1 MVEADSSDTLIS
13 IAASVSTSSTKRRQ
27 RIFRHDVTSLIR
39 NTEMSPEIA
48 SFLVDIIFKTFSVY
62 DDRGSRKAVDDV
74 IEKGLGEVTFMK
86 TFAAALVQAMEK
98 QSKFQSHV
106 GCYRLLKWSCLLLSK
121 SQFAT
126 VSKNAL
132 CRVAAAQASL
142 LHIVMQRSFRECR
155 ACKQTFFHLFS
166 QSPDIYKT
174 YTDELKD
181 ARIPYKHSPELICL
195 LLEFLSKSPSL
206 FEKCRPIFLDIY
218 VKAVLNAKEK
228 PMKGLSESFLPL
240 FTHMSRED
248 FQSIVLPASIKM
260 LKRNPEI
267 ILESIGILLKSVNLD
282 LSKYATEILSVVLS
296 QVRHADEGRKTGAL
310 TIIGCL
316 SEKSSNPDA
325 LEAMFYA
332 IKAVIGGSEGRLA
345 FPYQRIGMVNA
356 LQELSNA
363 TEGKYLNSLSLTICK
378 FLLSC
383 YKDEGNEEVKL
394 AILSAVASWAKR
406 SADIIQSDLLSFFAS
421 GLKEK
426 EALRRGHLRC
436 LRVICTNT
444 DAVLQVSSLLGPL
457 IQLVKTGFTKA
468 VQRLDGIYAFL
479 IVGKIAA
486 ADIKAEETVTKEKLW
501 SLVSQNEPSLVP
513 TAMISKLSVDDCMAC
528 VELLVV
534 LLVEHSHRVL
544 ETFSVKL
551 LLQLVLLFTCHPS
564 WDIRKMAHDATRK
577 IITSVPHLSE
587 ALLLEFSNF
596 LSLVGEKT
604 IISKTSDTDDFMDS
618 QVPFLPSVE
627 VQVKTLLVIA
637 SVALARGPSAS
648 ARVIFCSHHPSIV
661 GTGKRDAVWQR
672 LHKCLRA
679 VGFNVIEIVSADVGN
694 LCKVLL
700 GSLGLMS
707 ANLLEQQAAINSLS
721 TLMSITPKDTYVA
734 FEKVFYT
741 PEGMLSSEQGVY
753 IAEIVAAKNT
763 KQSKGRF
770 RMYEEQD
777 GVDHVGSNHSA
788 KRESANR
795 EVSGAGKKDIGK
807 STKKAGTLSF
817 YLLLYYFCCTEIILY
832 IFIFTLFH
840 IDKGKTAKEEA
851 RELLLNEE
859 ASIREKVQGVQR
871 NLSLMLSALGE
882 MAIANPVFAH
892 SQLPSLVKFVDP
904 LLQSPIVGDVAYE
917 ALVKLS
923 RCTAMPLCNWALDI
937 ATALRL
943 IVTEEVHVDSD
954 LIPSVGEAA
963 KNKESLCL
971 FERIVNGLT
980 VSCKSGPLPVDS
992 FTFVFPIIER
1002 ILLSPKR
1009 TGLHDDVLQMLYK
1022 HMDPLLPL
1030 PRLRMISV
1038 LYHVLG
1044 VVPSYQAAIGS
1055 ALNELCLGLQPNE
1068 VASALHGVY
1077 AKDVHVRMA
1086 CLNAVKCI
1094 PAVSTRSLPEN
1105 IEVSTSLWIAVHDP
1119 EKSVAE
1125 AAEDIWDRYGYDFG
1139 TDYSGLFKA
1148 LSHSNYNV
1156 RLAAAEALATALDE
1170 YPDSIQGSLSTL
1182 FSLYIRDIG
1191 LGGDNV
1197 DAGWLGRQG
1206 IALALHSA
1214 ADVLR
1219 TKDLPVIM
1227 TFLISRALADTNAD
1241 VRGRMLNAGI
1251 MIIDKHGRDNVSLL
1265 FPIFENYLNKK
1276 ASDEEKYDL
1285 VREGVVIFTG
1295 ALAKHLAKDDPK
1307 VHAVVDKLL
1316 DVLNTPSE
1324 AVQRAVS
1331 SCLSPLMQSMQDE
1344 APTLVSRLLDQLM
1357 KSDKYGERRGAA
1369 FGLAGVVKGF
1379 GISSLK
1385 KYGIAATLREG
1396 LADRNNGI
1404 YGDSSEEDVNSLWNR
1419 ARFLASLWASKE
1431 FQDTSVFFFWN
1442 SAKRREGALLAFECL
1457 CEKLGRLFEP
1467 YVIQMLPLLLVAFSD
1482 QVVAVR
1488 EAAECAA
1495 RAMMSQLSAQ
1505 GVKLVLPSL
1514 LKGLED
1520 KAWRTK
1526 QSSVQLLGAMAYCAP
1541 QQLSQCLPKIV
1552 PKLTEVLT
1560 DTHPKVQ
1567 SAGQTALQQ
1576 VGSVIKNPEIASLVP
1591 TLLMGLTDPND
1602 HTKYSLDILLQTTFV
1617 NTVDAPSLA
1626 LLVPIVHRGL
1636 RERSAET
1643 KKKAAQIVGN
1653 MCSLVTEPK
1662 DMIPYIGL
1670 LLPEVKKVLVDPIP
1684 EVRSV
1689 AARAIGSLIRG
1700 MGEENFPDLVSWLL
1714 DALKS
1719 DNSNVERSGAAQGLS
1734 EVLAALG
1741 TVYFEHILPDI
1752 IRNCSHQRASVRDGY
1767 LTLFKYLP
1775 RSLGVQ
1781 FQNYLQ
1787 QVLPAILDG
1796 EYYSSLCGDLLS
1808 HAACSFLLEDS
1819 YCIFL
1824 YVAVATHTGL
1834 ADENESV
1841 RDAALGAGHVLVEHY
1856 ATTSLPLLLPA
1867 VEDGIFNDNWRIRQ
1881 SSVELLGDLLFKV
1894 AGTSGKALLEGGSD
1908 DEGASTEAHG
1918 RAIIEV
1924 LGRDKRNEVL
1934 AALYMV
1940 RSDVSLSVRQAA
1952 LHVWKTIVANTPK
1965 TLKEIM
1971 PVLMNT
1977 LISSLASS
1985 SSERRQVAGRAL
1997 GELVRKLGERVL
2009 PSIIPILSRG
2019 LKDPSAS
2026 RRQGVCIG
2034 LSEVMA
2040 SAGKSQLLSFMDELI
2055 PTIRTA
2061 LCDSILEVR
2070 ESAGLAFSTLFK
2082 SAGMQAID
2090 EIVPTLLHALEDD
2103 QTSDT
2108 ALDGLK
2114 QILSVRTTA
2123 VLPHILPKLVHL
2135 PLSAFNAHAL
2145 GALAEVAGPGLNFHL
2160 GTILPALLSAMGD
2173 DDMDVQSLAKE
2184 AAETVTLVIDEEG
2197 IESLVSELLKGVG
2210 DNQASIRRSSAYLIG
2225 YFYKNSKLYLVDE
2238 APNMI
2243 STLIVLLSDSD
2254 STTVAAAWEALSRVV
2269 ASVPKE
2275 VQPSYIKVVRDA
2287 ISTSRDKERR
2297 KKKGGPIL
2305 IPGFCLPKALQPL
2318 LPIFLQGLI
2327 SGSAE
2332 LREQAAL
2339 GLGELIEVTSE
2350 QSLKEFV
2357 IPITGPLIRIIGD
2370 RFPWQVKSAILST
2383 LSIIIRKGGIA
2394 LKPFLPQLQTTF
2406 IKCLQDSTRTVRS
2419 SAALALGKL
2428 SALSTRV
2435 DPLVGDLLS
2444 SLQVSD
2450 AGIREAILTAL
2461 KGVLKHAGKSVSSAV
2476 KIRVYSVLKDLVY
2489 HDDDQVRVS
2498 AASIL
2503 GIMSQ
2508 YMEDGQL
2515 ADLLQELL
2523 NLASSPAWAARHGSV
2538 LVFATFLRHNP
2549 SAISMSPLFL
2559 SILDRLK
2566 SSLKDEKFPLREAS
2580 TKALGRLLLHQ
2591 IQSGPANT
2599 TVVVDILASVVSAL
2613 HDDSSEVRRRA
2624 LSALKSVA
2632 KANPSAIMVH
2642 VALFGPALAECLKDG
2657 STPVRLA
2664 AERCAV
2670 HAFQLTRGSEYIQG
2684 AQKFIT
2690 GLDARRLSKFP
2701 EHSDDSED
2709 SENDTASG

>member
-181 ARIPYKHSPELICL
+181 ARIPYKRSPELICL

-528 VELLVV
+528 IELLVV

-734 FEKVFYT
+734 FGKHLKDLPDCYVHDSLSENDIQVFYT

-817 YLLLYYFCCTEIILY
+817 YLLLYYFCCAEIILY
-832 IFIFTLFH
+832 IFIFTLFY

-1038 LYHVLG
+1038 TYQTLILVQSDISLKNNISIS

-1077 AKDVHVRMA
+1077 TKDVHVRMA

-1182 FSLYIRDIG
+1182 FSLYIRDVG
-1191 LGGDNV
+1191 LGADNV

-1227 TFLISRALADTNAD
+1227 TFLISRALNKLFLQLKEKEKGGTAVSAVVSSEARADTNAD

-1396 LADRNNGI
+1396 LADR
-1404 YGDSSEEDVNSLWNR
+1404 
-1419 ARFLASLWASKE
+1419 
-1431 FQDTSVFFFWN
+1431 N

-1787 QVLPAILDG
+1787 LVLPAILD
-1796 EYYSSLCGDLLS
+1796 
-1808 HAACSFLLEDS
+1808 
-1819 YCIFL
+1819 
-1824 YVAVATHTGL
+1824 GL

-2040 SAGKSQLLSFMDELI
+2040 SAGKSQLLSFMGELI

>member
-1 MVEADSSDTLIS
+1 
-13 IAASVSTSSTKRRQ
+13 
-27 RIFRHDVTSLIR
+27 
-39 NTEMSPEIA
+39 MSPEIA

-98 QSKFQSHV
+98 LSKFQSHV

-142 LHIVMQRSFRECR
+142 LHIVMQRSFRERR

-267 ILESIGILLKSVNLD
+267 ILESIGILFKSVNLD

-528 VELLVV
+528 IELLVV

-604 IISKTSDTDDFMDS
+604 IISKTSDTDDFVDS

-672 LHKCLRA
+672 LHKCLQA

-734 FEKVFYT
+734 FEKHLKDLPDCYVHDSLSENDIQVFYT

-770 RMYEEQD
+770 RMYGEQD

-807 STKKAGTLSF
+807 STKKA
-817 YLLLYYFCCTEIILY
+817 
-832 IFIFTLFH
+832 
-840 IDKGKTAKEEA
+840 DKGKTAKEEA

-971 FERIVNGLT
+971 FERIVTGLT

-1077 AKDVHVRMA
+1077 TKDVHVRMA

-1182 FSLYIRDIG
+1182 FSLYIRDVG

-1396 LADRNNGI
+1396 LADR
-1404 YGDSSEEDVNSLWNR
+1404 
-1419 ARFLASLWASKE
+1419 
-1431 FQDTSVFFFWN
+1431 N

-1714 DALKS
+1714 EALKS

-1787 QVLPAILDG
+1787 QVLPAILD
-1796 EYYSSLCGDLLS
+1796 
-1808 HAACSFLLEDS
+1808 
-1819 YCIFL
+1819 
-1824 YVAVATHTGL
+1824 GL

-2197 IESLVSELLKGVG
+2197 VESLVSELLKGVG

-2419 SAALALGKL
+2419 SAALALGEL

-2523 NLASSPAWAARHGSV
+2523 NLASSPAWTARHGSV

>member
-1 MVEADSSDTLIS
+1 MAASSSQVESLVS
-13 IAASVSTSSTKRRQ
+13 IAEIVSTPSTKKRV
-27 RIFRHDVTSLIR
+27 RIFRDELPPIIANSDMSPDFTSL
-39 NTEMSPEIA
+39 
-48 SFLVDIIFKTFSVY
+48 LVDIIFKTFQIY
-62 DDRGSRKAVDDV
+62 DDGGSRKAVNDV
-74 IEKGLGEVTFMK
+74 IVKALGEVTFMK
-86 TFAAALVQAMEK
+86 SFAAALVQAMEK
-98 QSKFQSHV
+98 QLKFQSHV
-106 GCYRLLKWSCLLLSK
+106 GCYSLLKWSCLLLSR

-126 VSKNAL
+126 LSRNAL

-142 LHIVMQRSFRECR
+142 LHIVMQRSFRERR
-155 ACKQTFFHLFS
+155 ACIKTFLHLFS
-166 QSPDIYKT
+166 QSPDVYNIYI
-174 YTDELKD
+174 EEIKD
-181 ARIPYKHSPELICL
+181 ARIPYKDTPELLFL
-195 LLEFLSKSPSL
+195 LLEFSSPVPSK
-206 FEKCRPIFLDIY
+206 FEQSKPIFLDIY
-218 VKAVLNAKEK
+218 VKAVLNAREK
-228 PMKGLSESFLPL
+228 PTKGLSESFRPL
-240 FTHMSRED
+240 FACMSHED
-248 FQSIVLPASIKM
+248 LQSTVIPSSVKM

-267 ILESIGILLKSVNLD
+267 VLESVGILLSLVDLD
-282 LSKYATEILSVVLS
+282 LSKYAMEILSVILP
-296 QVRHADEGRKTGAL
+296 QVRHAEDGRRVGAL
-310 TIIGCL
+310 AIVRCL
-316 SEKSSNPDA
+316 SQKSSTPDA
-325 LEAMFYA
+325 FESMFNA
-332 IKAVIGGSEGRLA
+332 VKAVLGGSEGRLA
-345 FPYQRIGMVNA
+345 FPYQRIGMINA

-363 TEGKYLNSLSLTICK
+363 PEGKYLNNLARIVCS
-378 FLLSC
+378 FLLTF

-394 AILSAVASWAKR
+394 AILSTIASWAAR
-406 SADIIQSDLLSFFAS
+406 FADAVQPDLISFFSS

-436 LRVICTNT
+436 LRAICKNS
-444 DAVLQVSSLLGPL
+444 DALLQMSTLLGPL
-457 IQLVKTGFTKA
+457 VQLVKTGFTKA
-468 VQRLDGIYAFL
+468 VQRLDGIYAL
-479 IVGKIAA
+479 NIVGKIAA
-486 ADIKAEETVTKEKLW
+486 ADIKAEETVAKEKIW
-501 SLVSQNEPSLVP
+501 SLISQNEPSLVVIS
-513 TAMISKLSVDDCMAC
+513 MVSKLSIEDCILCVD
-528 VELLVV
+528 LLEV
-534 LLVEHSHRVL
+534 LLVEHSRRVL
-544 ETFSVKL
+544 ETFSAKL
-551 LLQLVLLFTCHPS
+551 LLQLLLFLMCHSS
-564 WDIRKMAHDATRK
+564 WDVRKITYDATRK
-577 IITSVPHLSE
+577 IIAAAPQLSE
-587 ALLLEFSNF
+587 DLLLEFSNF
-596 LSLVGEKT
+596 LSLVGEK
-604 IISKTSDTDDFMDS
+604 ISTLKTSDADNS
-618 QVPFLPSVE
+618 QDTQLHIIPSVE
-627 VQVKTLLVIA
+627 VLVK
-637 SVALARGPSAS
+637 ALAVISFTALATTPSVCT
-648 ARVIFCSHHPSIV
+648 RIIFCSHHPCIV
-661 GTGKRDAVWQR
+661 GTAKRDAVWRR
-672 LHKCLRA
+672 LHKCLRTL
-679 VGFNVIEIVSADVGN
+679 GFDVIGIISANVGN
-694 LCKVLL
+694 ICKGLV
-700 GSLGLMS
+700 GPMGLMS
-707 ANLLEQQAAINSLS
+707 ANPFEQKSAVYSLC
-721 TLMSITPKDTYVA
+721 TLMSIAPEDSYA
-734 FEKVFYT
+734 EFEKHLINIPDHHSHDMLSENDIQVFRT
-741 PEGMLSSEQGVY
+741 PEGILSNEQGVY
-753 IAEIVAAKNT
+753 VAESITSKNAK
-763 KQSKGRF
+763 
-770 RMYEEQD
+770 QD
-777 GVDHVGSNHSA
+777 HISSNHSG
-788 KRESANR
+788 KR
-795 EVSGAGKKDIGK
+795 EVSSRAAGGGGKKDSGK
-807 STKKAGTLSF
+807 STKKA
-817 YLLLYYFCCTEIILY
+817 
-832 IFIFTLFH
+832 
-840 IDKGKTAKEEA
+840 DKGKTAKEEA
-851 RELLLNEE
+851 REQLLREE
-859 ASIREKVQGVQR
+859 ASIREKVREIQK
-871 NLSLMLSALGE
+871 NLSLMLTALGE
-882 MAIANPVFAH
+882 MAVANPVFAH

-904 LLQSPIVGDVAYE
+904 LLRSPIVSDVAYDTS
-917 ALVKLS
+917 VKLS
-923 RCTAMPLCNWALDI
+923 RCLVYPLCNWALDI

-943 IVTEEVHVDSD
+943 IVTDEVHIQWELVSSVDEEAEER
-954 LIPSVGEAA
+954 PSLG
-963 KNKESLCL
+963 L
-971 FERIVNGLT
+971 FERIVYGLS

-992 FTFVFPIIER
+992 FTFVFPIMER

-1009 TGLHDDVLQMLYK
+1009 TGLHDDVLRILYM

-1030 PRLRMISV
+1030 PRLRMLSA

-1044 VVPSYQAAIGS
+1044 VVPAYQASIGP
-1055 ALNELCLGLQPNE
+1055 ALNELCLGLQPDE
-1068 VASALHGVY
+1068 VASALYGVY

-1094 PAVSTRSLPEN
+1094 PCVSGRALPQNVEVATN
-1105 IEVSTSLWIAVHDP
+1105 IWIALHDP
-1119 EKSVAE
+1119 EKSIAE
-1125 AAEDIWDRYGYDFG
+1125 AAEDVWDRYGYEFG
-1139 TDYSGLFKA
+1139 TDYSGIFKA
-1148 LSHSNYNV
+1148 LSHINYNV

-1170 YPDSIQGSLSTL
+1170 NPDSIQESLSTL
-1182 FSLYIRDIG
+1182 FSLYIRDSG
-1191 LGGDNV
+1191 FGEENL

-1219 TKDLPVIM
+1219 TKDLPVVM
-1227 TFLISRALADTNAD
+1227 TFLISRALADPNAD
-1241 VRGRMLNAGI
+1241 VRGRMINAGI
-1251 MIIDKHGRDNVSLL
+1251 MIIDRHGRENVSLL

-1307 VHAVVDKLL
+1307 VHAVIEKLL

-1331 SCLSPLMQSMQDE
+1331 TCLSPLMQSKQDD
-1344 APTLVSRLLDQLM
+1344 AAALVSKLLGQLM
-1357 KSDKYGERRGAA
+1357 KSEKYGERRGAA

-1379 GISSLK
+1379 GLSSLK
-1385 KYGIAATLREG
+1385 KYGVVAVLREG
-1396 LADRNNGI
+1396 FSDR
-1404 YGDSSEEDVNSLWNR
+1404 
-1419 ARFLASLWASKE
+1419 
-1431 FQDTSVFFFWN
+1431 N
-1442 SAKRREGALLAFECL
+1442 SAKSREGALLAFECL
-1457 CEKLGRLFEP
+1457 CEYLGRLFEP
-1467 YVIQMLPLLLVAFSD
+1467 YVIQMLPLLLVSFSD
-1482 QVVAVR
+1482 QVIAVR

-1567 SAGQTALQQ
+1567 SAAQMALQQ
-1576 VGSVIKNPEIASLVP
+1576 VGSVIKNPEISSLVP

-1602 HTKYSLDILLQTTFV
+1602 HTKYSLDILLQTTFI
-1617 NTVDAPSLA
+1617 NSIDAPSLA

-1636 RERSAET
+1636 RERSADT

-1700 MGEENFPDLVSWLL
+1700 MGEENFPDLVPWLF
-1714 DALKS
+1714 DTLKS

-1741 TVYFEHILPDI
+1741 TEYFENVLPDI
-1752 IRNCSHQRASVRDGY
+1752 IRNCSHQKASVRDGY
-1767 LTLFKYLP
+1767 LTLFKYFP

-1787 QVLPAILDG
+1787 LVLPAILD
-1796 EYYSSLCGDLLS
+1796 
-1808 HAACSFLLEDS
+1808 
-1819 YCIFL
+1819 
-1824 YVAVATHTGL
+1824 GL

-1940 RSDVSLSVRQAA
+1940 RTDVSITVRQAA

-1977 LISSLASS
+1977 LITSLASA
-1985 SSERRQVAGRAL
+1985 SSERRQVAGRSL

-2009 PSIIPILSRG
+2009 PLIIPILSQG
-2019 LKDPSAS
+2019 LKDPDAS

-2061 LCDSILEVR
+2061 LCDSVPEVR
-2070 ESAGLAFSTLFK
+2070 ESAGLAFSTLYK

-2103 QTSDT
+2103 ETSDT

-2145 GALAEVAGPGLNFHL
+2145 GALAEVAGPGLNYHL
-2160 GTILPALLSAMGD
+2160 GTVLPALLSSMGGD
-2173 DDMDVQSLAKE
+2173 DVDVQPLAKE
-2184 AAETVTLVIDEEG
+2184 AAETVVLVIDEEG
-2197 IESLVSELLKGVG
+2197 IESLMSELLRGVG
-2210 DNQASIRRSSAYLIG
+2210 DSEASIRRSSSYLIG
-2225 YFYKNSKLYLVDE
+2225 YFFKNSKLYLVDE
-2238 APNMI
+2238 SPNMI
-2243 STLIVLLSDSD
+2243 STLIILLSDSD
-2254 STTVAAAWEALSRVV
+2254 SATIAVAWEALSRVV
-2269 ASVPKE
+2269 NSVPKE
-2275 VQPSYIKVVRDA
+2275 VLPSYIKLVRDA
-2287 ISTSRDKERR
+2287 VSTARDKERR
-2297 KKKGGPIL
+2297 KKKGGPVV
-2305 IPGFCLPKALQPL
+2305 IPGFSLPKALQPL

-2383 LSIIIRKGGIA
+2383 LSVMIRKGGIA

-2406 IKCLQDSTRTVRS
+2406 IKCLQDNTRTVRS
-2419 SAALALGKL
+2419 IAALALGKL

-2435 DPLVGDLLS
+2435 DPLVSDLLS
-2444 SLQVSD
+2444 SLQASD
-2450 AGIREAILTAL
+2450 SGVREAMLTAL
-2461 KGVLKHAGKSVSSAV
+2461 KGVVKHAGKSVSPATRT
-2476 KIRVYSVLKDLVY
+2476 RVYTLLKDLIH
-2489 HDDDQVRVS
+2489 HDDDQVRMFAS
-2498 AASIL
+2498 SIL
-2503 GIMSQ
+2503 GVISQ
-2508 YMEDGQL
+2508 YMEESQL
-2515 ADLLQELL
+2515 SDLLQELL
-2523 NLASSPAWAARHGSV
+2523 DLSSSSNWADRHGAILAFSS
-2538 LVFATFLRHNP
+2538 LLRHNP
-2549 SAISMSPLFL
+2549 STILTSPESPSISLC
-2559 SILDRLK
+2559 LK
-2566 SSLKDEKFPLREAS
+2566 GSLKDEKFPLRETS
-2580 TKALGRLLLHQ
+2580 TKALGRLLLYQ
-2591 IQSGPANT
+2591 VQSDPSNSAAL
-2599 TVVVDILASVVSAL
+2599 VDILSSVLSAL

-2624 LSALKSVA
+2624 LSAIKAAAKS
-2632 KANPSAIMVH
+2632 NPSAIMAH
-2642 VALFGPALAECLKDG
+2642 LSLIGPALAECLKDS

-2664 AERCAV
+2664 AERCAL
-2670 HAFQLTRGSEYIQG
+2670 HSFQLTKGTENVQT
-2684 AQKFIT
+2684 AQKYIT
-2690 GLDARRLSKFP
+2690 GLDARRISKFP
-2701 EHSDDSED
+2701 EHSDNSEGSED
-2709 SENDTASG
+2709 DSASS